1 MDLSHHLLTFK
12 LENECA
18 PIDTLAQFLL
28 VASNLDP
35 IDLRIL
41 TVLICV
47 LQLGQT
53 EKLSV
58 DLSLASPLHLLVV
71 GLGTVGMGSTHMTA

>member
-1 MDLSHHLLTFK
+1 MNLSHHLLTFK

-18 PIDTLAQFLL
+18 PIDTLAQLLL

-35 IDLRIL
+35 VDLRIL
-41 TVLICV
+41 TVLVRV
-47 LQLGQT
+47 LQLGQA

-58 DLSLASPLHLLVV
+58 DLSLATPLNLLVIS
-71 GLGTVGMGSTHMTA
+71 L